1 MLAGAGGTTGPVL
14 GHVDLVHPVE
24 VDRGVPRQQA
34 GEPRHEA
41 GANHQ
46 REAEVVGEHTHG
58 QQIADVG
65 DVVAHRDDRGT
76 GPQEPGH
83 MRGLRRRHGQDDG
96 VDADQAVGLDV
107 TDLPGERG
115 RGALGT
121 LRFSVGY
128 EQLFHARC
136 GQPLTEGP
144 NADGAGAQDAK
155 PHQRGSR
162 TGSSCQPPPWG
173 GTPPWPR
180 TRSAAATAPATT
192 RAATA
197 RRKTFTAL
205 AVRWWQGGSRSS
217 CAKHTRRLRPRC
229 RGDIRG
235 APEPPTRPKNRRPRD
250 RWQSP
255 RRRHLASAVGGASW
269 NRTSD
274 LILIR
279 RAPTVRWVS
288 GRASPHTV

>member
-1 MLAGAGGTTGPVL
+1 MKPAPTTSGRPRSSASTPMASRSRTSAMSSLTETTAVPARRSRATCGACGAGTARTTASMPTKPSGSTS
-14 GHVDLVHPVE
+14 
-24 VDRGVPRQQA
+24 RTFA
-34 GEPRHEA
+34 
-41 GANHQ
+41 
-46 REAEVVGEHTHG
+46 
-58 QQIADVG
+58 
-65 DVVAHRDDRGT
+65 
-76 GPQEPGH
+76 
-83 MRGLRRRHGQDDG
+83 
-96 VDADQAVGLDV
+96 
-107 TDLPGERG
+107 GERG

-121 LRFSVGY
+121 LRVSVGY
-128 EQLFHARC
+128 EELFHARC

-144 NADGAGAQDAK
+144 NADGAGAQDAE

-162 TGSSCQPPPWG
+162 TGSSCEPPPWG

-217 CAKHTRRLRPRC
+217 CAKHTRRLRLRC

-235 APEPPTRPKNRRPRD
+235 GPRAPNTPQNRPAPRPV
-250 RWQSP
+250 
-255 RRRHLASAVGGASW
+255 AVTKATTPGLGNVGCCGASW

-279 RAPTVRWVS
+279 DDQGCSLRVRLVSARTV
-288 GRASPHTV
+288 